1 MTKSGPTKSKFL
13 KPGYTFS
20 WFKQQSLASNLHLF
34 HILLTETYSQT
45 TNSQKTFF
53 LMLVESSA

>member
-20 WFKQQSLASNLHLF
+20 WFKQQSLASKPSPVSYPAHRN
-34 HILLTETYSQT
+34 LLTNNQLRE
-45 TNSQKTFF
+45 NLFF
-53 LMLVESSA
+53 FNVGPP